1 MTFKKFL
8 TLTVIAG
15 VVYAVGSRVVRWS
28 NETATST
35 KKAAKKSSKSFDAL
49 RKHRTPQGARRDR
62 EDTANTAIGARA
74 TLSIAK
80 AYRDAN
86 KKRAFGPNR

>member
-15 VVYAVGSRVVRWS
+15 AVYAVGSRVVRWS

-35 KKAAKKSSKSFDAL
+35 KKASKKSSKSFDAL
-49 RKHRTPQGARRDR
+49 RKHDTPKSAKRDR
-62 EDTANTAIGARA
+62 DDAATTSIGARA
-74 TLSIAK
+74 TLAIAK

-86 KKRAFGPNR
+86 KNRDFGSTR